1 MQEVKKAL
9 AEDPTKPILIYNH
22 IGYGE
27 IKGTS
32 KMPLSE
38 ETRALIDN
46 CPQIVW
52 MTGHTHYA
60 FQDPSMIQQK
70 NFTNIQLP
78 TSGSKWWWV
87 YSAGYTSPAS
97 YAYEASQGLILTIS
111 DTNVIYAE
119 RYDFGTNE
127 TIGQKW
133 RIDIP
138 AILRSKENFTY
149 KLADRVRHAKAPE
162 FAANAQLTVDKITTT
177 TATVTTPL
185 ITTFKTEE
193 FSDPREDLT
202 ELLTVDYGDGIADD
216 RKGHALKT
224 ITDGSAGAGPVFKD
238 GKAVFDCK
246 SAYQYTLTAA
256 DKLAMA
262 SSLTLETTLS
272 VDAVP
277 DHATNWDYGSLISNV
292 EAGGFGLLYIPS
304 GSSNTAIR
312 EKLYFE
318 FHVGGSYKNITCP
331 VTLGEEMHVVA
342 TYDGYIAH
350 LYVNGQRMGSCKV
363 AGTIKDHG
371 PHTVYVGADYGSGAD
386 NAATADLQNYSNATF
401 DMVNLYADAAS
412 YDQVQAMYQAA
423 MGN

>member
-149 KLADRVRHAKAPE
+149 RLADRVRQAKAP
-162 FAANAQLTVDKITTT
+162 
-177 TATVTTPL
+177 
-185 ITTFKTEE
+185 
-193 FSDPREDLT
+193 
-202 ELLTVDYGDGIADD
+202 
-216 RKGHALKT
+216 
-224 ITDGSAGAGPVFKD
+224 
-238 GKAVFDCK
+238 
-246 SAYQYTLTAA
+246 
-256 DKLAMA
+256 
-262 SSLTLETTLS
+262 
-272 VDAVP
+272 
-277 DHATNWDYGSLISNV
+277 
-292 EAGGFGLLYIPS
+292 
-304 GSSNTAIR
+304 
-312 EKLYFE
+312 
-318 FHVGGSYKNITCP
+318 
-331 VTLGEEMHVVA
+331 
-342 TYDGYIAH
+342 
-350 LYVNGQRMGSCKV
+350 
-363 AGTIKDHG
+363 
-371 PHTVYVGADYGSGAD
+371 
-386 NAATADLQNYSNATF
+386 
-401 DMVNLYADAAS
+401 
-412 YDQVQAMYQAA
+412 
-423 MGN
+423 